1 MINQSLA
8 KELEF
13 SDPKLA
19 IGEKV
24 LSGRDT
30 LEIAGVIEDFHQMSL
45 KTPIIPLVCRLGTP
59 GSYYSIKL
67 ETSNYKDVIK
77 SLESQWEA
85 FFPGNPIDYF
95 FLDYAEQ
102 FSLHGQWQ
110 LTDLVQEDRA
120 ARRKF
125 KFSQPP
131 IARARK
137 RTTFM
142 AKQFIL
148 DECLWNRRAVNC
160 NEGTV
165 APARKMVDRSREEL
179 LAGPRFTE

>member
-1 MINQSLA
+1 LDQQHQRISGGPEGTNVVTNMAIDYDFIPQYNIKMVAGKNFDHNFTADRRRIMINQSLA

-77 SLESQWEA
+77 SLESQWKHS
-85 FFPGNPIDYF
+85 FPEIR
-95 FLDYAEQ
+95 
-102 FSLHGQWQ
+102 S
-110 LTDLVQEDRA
+110 
-120 ARRKF
+120 
-125 KFSQPP
+125 
-131 IARARK
+131 
-137 RTTFM
+137 TTFSSISSSIVSM
-142 AKQFIL
+142 
-148 DECLWNRRAVNC
+148 
-160 NEGTV
+160 NEMIV
-165 APARKMVDRSREEL
+165 LVKSSHCSHSLPFL
-179 LAGPRFTE
+179 LHRWAS